1 MKLRISILTLL
12 FGLFSVGALAQQ
24 QQSDYEIQK
33 SFKESYA
40 EIEQR
45 IARVS
50 SPDSAEAL
58 IEEIKE
64 LDEKFSEH
72 SDLLD
77 KVLYPNTY
85 EDRME
90 ELRNYSVRVKE
101 QVTKIQNQTQKLEE
115 LESQVSEYEQN
126 LEKLNNR
133 TDSLEQAMEES
144 IQSEKELSAM
154 VREYRQ
160 NLEDRDDL
168 ILAFIDSM
176 IIAYQQMDL
185 EEIQEL
191 EDERSRV
198 ESGGN
203 ALEMIRDIS
212 AENINIIERNSDR
225 LALQDFMR
233 MAEVQQQFEN
243 MWNRLGNKIT
253 EVYAGENAD
262 QLASEIEE
270 NIDQWGQ
277 SLENQTVTAI
287 RDSLAQRNIGVS
299 GFNSSEEMYS
309 SISNYLDQQI
319 EESKEGSSEAAYER
333 YQKFEEFW
341 NQLEHNASGSLTDA
355 GIMERNQLATID
367 EKVEIWGE
375 NAEPESTN
383 WIVWLLGVT
392 VLIAIALGVML
403 VRERQQNKQT

>member
-1 MKLRISILTLL
+1 MKLRISVLTLL
-12 FGLFSVGALAQQ
+12 FGLFSVAAVAQQ

-33 SFKESYA
+33 SFKKQYA
-40 EIEQR
+40 NIEQR
-45 IARVS
+45 IAEIS

-64 LDEKFSEH
+64 LDEQFSEH
-72 SDLLD
+72 SELLN

-85 EDRME
+85 EERME

-101 QVTKIQNQTQKLEE
+101 QVTTIQEQTEKLEE
-115 LESQVSEYEQN
+115 LESQISDYEQN
-126 LEKLNNR
+126 MDKLNRR

-144 IQSEKELSAM
+144 IQSEKQLSRM

-160 NLEDRDDL
+160 NLEDRDEL

-198 ESGGN
+198 ESDGN
-203 ALEMIRDIS
+203 ALEMIHDIT

-225 LALQDFMR
+225 LALRDFIR
-233 MAEVQQQFEN
+233 MAEVQQQFST
-243 MWNRLGNKIT
+243 MWSRLGNKIT
-253 EVYAGENAD
+253 EVYAGENAEK
-262 QLASEIEE
+262 LASEIEN
-270 NIDQWGQ
+270 NIEQWDQA
-277 SLENQTVTAI
+277 LESQTVSAI

-299 GFNSSEEMYS
+299 GFDTPDEMYS
-309 SISNYLDQQI
+309 SISNYLDTQI
-319 EESKEGSSEAAYER
+319 EESKEDASEAAYNS
-333 YQKFEEFW
+333 YQNFEEFW
-341 NQLEHNASGSLTDA
+341 NQLELQSAGSLADA
-355 GIMERNQLATID
+355 GILERDQMATIN

-383 WIVWLLGVT
+383 WLVWLLGAT
-392 VLIAIALGVML
+392 VILAVALGVML
-403 VRERQQNKQT
+403 VRERQQNRET